1 MIKVHYLNESRAH
14 RVLWL
19 LEELG
24 VPYEIVRYERNRKT
38 RQAPPE
44 LRAIHPLGKSPVIE
58 DRGRIVAES
67 AVILE
72 YLADTY
78 GEGQFIPPRGSEA
91 YWDCLY
97 WLHYSE
103 GSAMPLLFVKYL
115 FMLLPS
121 RAPFLVRPVVS
132 AVSKRT
138 QAQFTDPQFR
148 NHIDYWEE
156 TLSGRAW
163 FAGDA
168 FTIADIQMAYPVEVG
183 VSRFNMGKGH
193 SSVHRWMRSVRAR
206 PAYHKA
212 LDAVGEK
219 AP

>member
-19 LEELG
+19 LEELAL
-24 VPYEIVRYERNRKT
+24 PYEIVHYVRDRKT

-72 YLADTY
+72 YLSETY
-78 GEGQFIPPRGSEA
+78 GAGQFTPPRGSDA

-103 GSAMPLLFVKYL
+103 GSAMPLLFIKYL

-132 AVSKRT
+132 AVAKRT

-148 NHIDYWEE
+148 NHIGYWEE

-163 FAGDA
+163 FAGDE

-193 SSVHRWMRSVRAR
+193 ASVHRWMKAVRAR
-206 PAYHKA
+206 PAYTRA